1 MKEGIS
7 QAHIE
12 TFKVMELK
20 VKVIILVM
28 EVMEVMKILKVKQRP
43 LLAVLY
49 CPPKVAVL
57 PDHPNLGH
65 HLQMINM
72 II

>member
-1 MKEGIS
+1 MKVGRR
-7 QAHIE
+7 
-12 TFKVMELK
+12 TLKVMKLK
-20 VKVIILVM
+20 VKVIILAMKVM
-28 EVMEVMKILKVKQRP
+28 DIMKTLKVKQTP
-43 LLAVLY
+43 PLAVLY

>member
-12 TFKVMELK
+12 TLKVMELK

-28 EVMEVMKILKVKQRP
+28 EVMEVMKILKVKQTP
-43 LLAVLY
+43 PLAVLY